1 MRVSDAIA
9 DFTPAALLALGVAA
23 LTALVAFAIVFL
35 VTSRLALGLD
45 FLIIVG
51 FAIGIAVGIGA
62 FIVTFKK
69 IRSSIS
75 D

>member
-9 DFTPAALLALGVAA
+9 DFTPATLLALGVAA
-23 LTALVAFAIVFL
+23 LAALVAFAIVFL

-51 FAIGIAVGIGA
+51 FAVGIAVGIGA

>member
-1 MRVSDAIA
+1 MRVMDTIS
-9 DFTPAALLALGVAA
+9 DFTPAAVLALGIAVLAG
-23 LTALVAFAIVFL
+23 VIAFAIVFL
-35 VTSRLALGLD
+35 VTSRFALGLD

-51 FAIGIAVGIGA
+51 FAVGIAVGIGA

-75 D
+75 N